1 MNAQL
6 AARSRTAA
14 RRVRTA
20 LLNLRDLL
28 LSAGPLAFLA
38 VGLVVLAYWWLQ
50 PNPPRRVTLATGPA
64 QSAYAE
70 FGQRYRAAL
79 AAQGI
84 EVELLES
91 EGSSANLQLLR
102 EGRADLAFVQGGTG
116 ELREEDEEALE
127 SLGSLFVEPVWIFY
141 RADAA
146 RHAAARK
153 KHATAL
159 NRTHL
164 DSLAQLHGLRV
175 NVGTPGSGLPNLMDK
190 LLEANHV
197 EPQALVRT
205 QLGQTPATVDFLA
218 GRLDALVFASAPES
232 LMVQMLLQTP
242 GVRLMDFPQ
251 NEAYS
256 RRFPFLTPVTL
267 PRGVADLAA
276 NVPPADV
283 RLVASTTSLLARE
296 GTHPA
301 LLQLFA
307 QSAQTLH
314 GGAGWFNRAR
324 DFPNTRH
331 SELPIAAEGERAI
344 NGSPPLL
351 QRYLP
356 FWIANLVER
365 MWLVLGVLLAAMLPL
380 SRVVPPLYQFRV
392 RSRVFRWYGRLR
404 EIEDEGEV
412 GATPA
417 QELQAQLDRLEA
429 QVEKVSVPL
438 SYADELYAL
447 RHHIQIVREK
457 LRATAPPGAPGD
469 GTPSAQAGDSAADAP
484 AAAPGGPRP
493 G

>member
-1 MNAQL
+1 MNML

-20 LLNLRDLL
+20 LLNVRDLL

-38 VGLVVLAYWWLQ
+38 VGLVALAYWWLQ

-70 FGQRYRAAL
+70 FGQRYRKAL
-79 AAQGI
+79 AVDGI
-84 EVELLES
+84 DVVLLES

-116 ELREEDEEALE
+116 ELRPEDSENLE
-127 SLGSLFVEPVWIFY
+127 SLGSLFVEPIWLFY
-141 RADAA
+141 RDDAA
-146 RHAAARK
+146 RRVSANGRL
-153 KHATAL
+153 T
-159 NRTHL
+159 
-164 DSLAQLHGLRV
+164 SLAQLRGLRV
-175 NVGTPGSGLPNLMDK
+175 NVGTPGSGVPTLMDT
-190 LLEANHV
+190 LLEANRVDPARVH
-197 EPQALVRT
+197 RT

-251 NEAYS
+251 NEAYA

-267 PRGVADLAA
+267 PRGVVDLAG
-276 NVPPADV
+276 NVPSSDV

-380 SRVVPPLYQFRV
+380 SRIVPPLYQFRV

-404 EIEDEGEV
+404 EIEDQFETG
-412 GATPA
+412 GLPP
-417 QELQAQLDRLEA
+417 QELLAQLARLEA

-447 RHHIQIVREK
+447 RHHIQIVRQK
-457 LRATAPPGAPGD
+457 V
-469 GTPSAQAGDSAADAP
+469 AGAP
-484 AAAPGGPRP
+484 AAPA
-493 G
+493 